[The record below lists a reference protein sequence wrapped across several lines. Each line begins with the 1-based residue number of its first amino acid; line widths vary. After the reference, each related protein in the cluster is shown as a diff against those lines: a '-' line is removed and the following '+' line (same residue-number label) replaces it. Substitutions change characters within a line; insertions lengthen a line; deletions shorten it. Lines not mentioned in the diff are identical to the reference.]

1 MNEIAIAVEAIK
13 NAVLRSQYQAA
24 KDVNRVQLAL
34 YFGVGRFLFSKKGK
48 RTWGTKVLESISTKL
63 RNELPGLHG
72 FSAENLKKM
81 RQFYENWQ
89 FLDSSDLTNTIQK
102 LPVRRNSV
110 VATTELEKS
119 GSYNSRIHNQCAGF
133 SFGRFFQCSFPPSC
147 CDFR

>member
-63 RNELPGLHG
+63 RNELPGLRG

-110 VATTELEKS
+110 VATTELEKAVVIIPEFII
-119 GSYNSRIHNQCAGF
+119 NAPDFPHTKLWRIC
-133 SFGRFFQCSFPPSC
+133 RKKC
-147 CDFR
+147 RK